1 MVGYMPGK
9 YNYTRPSARPAGR
22 PRRILQHG
30 GECSCCGQQ
39 SLISATVRSPAAQYR
54 ACAREY
60 IFPRTHG
67 ADLICVPDCGQTTT
81 IRRRLLPFSTSVE
94 TGVGRDGPAARAMKG
109 ALGRLGGCV
118 LAGRR
123 RCPSVR
129 PSRVAVNSTGPA
141 VNQSASPA
149 SARGGQAPGAG
160 EVNGPSGLTTAR
172 WSVLS
177 KSSAIF
183 LLTDYH
189 DASLHA
195 MRKMRPVD
203 STYVQWSVR
212 MLITTVSCAKTDK
225 PIEMSFGVWSRG
237 AQGTMY

>member
-1 MVGYMPGK
+1 MQLLRSAIVNISDGPVAGSSISSVRARIHFPKDTWCGSHLCPRLWTDHDNSAPAAPILDVRRDGSRPGRAGG
-9 YNYTRPSARPAGR
+9 TRDERCTRQARWLRAGR
-22 PRRILQHG
+22 QAG
-30 GECSCCGQQ
+30 AG
-39 SLISATVRSPAAQYR
+39 
-54 ACAREY
+54 AR
-60 IFPRTHG
+60 
-67 ADLICVPDCGQTTT
+67 
-81 IRRRLLPFSTSVE
+81 
-94 TGVGRDGPAARAMKG
+94 
-109 ALGRLGGCV
+109 
-118 LAGRR
+118 
-123 RCPSVR
+123 PSVR
-129 PSRVAVNSTGPA
+129 PSRVAVNSTGRA

-212 MLITTVSCAKTDK
+212 MLITTVSCAKTDE

>member
-94 TGVGRDGPAARAMKG
+94 TGVGRAGPAAARAMKG

-123 RCPSVR
+123 RCPSVQGSSQFNR
-129 PSRVAVNSTGPA
+129 PGRQSIGQPGQRQGWPGTGRR
-141 VNQSASPA
+141 
-149 SARGGQAPGAG
+149 RG
-160 EVNGPSGLTTAR
+160 
-172 WSVLS
+172 
-177 KSSAIF
+177 
-183 LLTDYH
+183 
-189 DASLHA
+189 
-195 MRKMRPVD
+195 
-203 STYVQWSVR
+203 
-212 MLITTVSCAKTDK
+212 
-225 PIEMSFGVWSRG
+225 
-237 AQGTMY
+237 

>member
-1 MVGYMPGK
+1 MV
-9 YNYTRPSARPAGR
+9 RISFVSQIVDR
-22 PRRILQHG
+22 PRQFG
-30 GECSCCGQQ
+30 AGCSHSRRQ
-39 SLISATVRSPAAQYR
+39 SRRESAGP
-54 ACAREY
+54 
-60 IFPRTHG
+60 G
-67 ADLICVPDCGQTTT
+67 
-81 IRRRLLPFSTSVE
+81 RRRHARWKVHSAGSV
-94 TGVGRDGPAARAMKG
+94 AA
-109 ALGRLGGCV
+109 CWQ
-118 LAGRR
+118 AGRR

-195 MRKMRPVD
+195 MRKTRPVD
-203 STYVQWSVR
+203 SAYVPWSVR
-212 MLITTVSCAKTDK
+212 MLITTVSCAKTDE

>member
-1 MVGYMPGK
+1 MGGRNVGRDSSVVGYMPGK

-54 ACAREY
+54 ACARVY

-81 IRRRLLPFSTSVE
+81 IRRRLFPFSTSVE
-94 TGVGRDGPAARAMKG
+94 TGVGRAGPAAAARTMKG

-118 LAGRR
+118 LAGRQAGAGAR
-123 RCPSVR
+123 PSVR

-160 EVNGPSGLTTAR
+160 EVNGPSGLTTATAPGIGGGRATAR

-177 KSSAIF
+177 ESSAIF
-183 LLTDYH
+183 VLT
-189 DASLHA
+189 
-195 MRKMRPVD
+195 
-203 STYVQWSVR
+203 
-212 MLITTVSCAKTDK
+212 ITTHRYTQCVRCGLLIVPT
-225 PIEMSFGVWSRG
+225 FRG
-237 AQGTMY
+237 LCVC

>member
-1 MVGYMPGK
+1 
-9 YNYTRPSARPAGR
+9 
-22 PRRILQHG
+22 
-30 GECSCCGQQ
+30 
-39 SLISATVRSPAAQYR
+39 
-54 ACAREY
+54 
-60 IFPRTHG
+60 
-67 ADLICVPDCGQTTT
+67 
-81 IRRRLLPFSTSVE
+81 
-94 TGVGRDGPAARAMKG
+94 MKG

-183 LLTDYH
+183 VLTDYH

-203 STYVQWSVR
+203 STYVQWFVR
-212 MLITTVSCAKTDK
+212 MLITTVSCAKTDE